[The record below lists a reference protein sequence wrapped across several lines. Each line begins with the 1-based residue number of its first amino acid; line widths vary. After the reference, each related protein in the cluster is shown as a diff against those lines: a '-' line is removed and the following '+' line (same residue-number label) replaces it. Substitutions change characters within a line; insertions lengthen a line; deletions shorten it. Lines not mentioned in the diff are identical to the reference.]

1 MLLRRLQDLIAG
13 IYDVRVAHD
22 VYDFLVTDRR
32 RLPAPVRS
40 GVSDESLIIAQ
51 PREGQTESDEVGVS
65 LYLDPALLS
74 RLDAQDPTVRLHA
87 GNVADYCTALEG
99 VSHFVYLAWN
109 ARHDKPVSVLE
120 LEMQAEV
127 DKYVASYWL
136 MREQL
141 PGRLPAELRR
151 ILFERSRIDPRLA
164 GNREE
169 LYRQASQYAERFCR
183 SLERQL
189 ARSRGR
195 WELPV
200 LAELRRFYRLSH
212 ARKRAHIER
221 LV

>member
-22 VYDFLVTDRR
+22 VYDFLVTDRGH
-32 RLPAPVRS
+32 LPAVARA
-40 GVSDESLIIAQ
+40 GVADEALIIAQ
-51 PREGQTESDEVGVS
+51 PREGQTDGEEVGVS

-74 RLDAQDPTVRLHA
+74 RLDAQDPTVRLHT

-99 VSHFVYLAWN
+99 VSHFLYLAWN

-127 DKYVASYWL
+127 DKYVTGYWL
-136 MREQL
+136 MRQQL

-151 ILFERSRIDPRLA
+151 ILFERSHIDPRLA
-164 GNREE
+164 GARED
-169 LYRQASQYAERFCR
+169 LYRHASRYAERFCR

-189 ARSRGR
+189 LRARGR
-195 WELPV
+195 WELSV
-200 LAELRRFYRLSH
+200 LAELRRFYRLGS
-212 ARKRAHIER
+212 ARKLAHIER
-221 LV
+221 L

>member
-1 MLLRRLQDLIAG
+1 MLLRRLQDLLAG

-22 VYDFLVTDRR
+22 VYDFLVTDRGH
-32 RLPAPVRS
+32 LPSAVRAGS
-40 GVSDESLIIAQ
+40 TDEELIIAQ
-51 PREGQTESDEVGVS
+51 PAPGEPADEVGVS

-74 RLDAQDPTVRLHA
+74 RLDAQDPTVRLHG

-109 ARHDKPVSVLE
+109 AGHNKPVSVLE

-151 ILFERSRIDPRLA
+151 ILFERARVDPLLA
-164 GNREE
+164 GDREA
-169 LYRQASQYAERFCR
+169 LYRHASRYAERFCR

-189 ARSRGR
+189 VHARGR
-195 WELPV
+195 WEEPV
-200 LAELRRFYRLSH
+200 LAELRRFYRLSN
-212 ARKRAHIER
+212 ARKLAHIER
-221 LV
+221 LA